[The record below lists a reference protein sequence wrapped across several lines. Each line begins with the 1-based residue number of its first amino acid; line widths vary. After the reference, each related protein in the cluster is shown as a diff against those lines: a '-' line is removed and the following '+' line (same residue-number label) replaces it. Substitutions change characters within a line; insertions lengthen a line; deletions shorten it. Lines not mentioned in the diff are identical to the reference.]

1 MLSPVSGKIHKRLET
16 DEEFKNRLDR
26 EEAEKKLQQEKE
38 LSEFERLSKKFGC

>member
-26 EEAEKKLQQEKE
+26 EEAEKNA
-38 LSEFERLSKKFGC
+38 SKRKS